1 MANGHEVIRWIS
13 AAILLGIGIGT
24 SGCRTGTD
32 ETAPQI
38 IGKMEPHA
46 IGEVK
51 ESMDWTKLDA
61 IIGEELASGKVPG
74 AVVCAGKG
82 SEILYLKA
90 FGSRTI
96 VPDVQPMMAD
106 TIFDLASLTKPLAT
120 AGCILILMDHGKLSP
135 DDPACRWLANFDTD
149 EKRGILIRH
158 LLTHTSGLPPYM
170 DAEKLKSEFGEKCP
184 DRVIEAIG
192 KASLLSRPGEAF
204 RYSCLGYITLGR
216 IVEIVSGKTLDQ
228 FAAENIYR
236 PMGMNDTRY
245 CPPDGWRD
253 RIAGT
258 EGGPDAAVNRVHDPL
273 ARLMGGV
280 SGNAGLYSTASDLA
294 RYCAMVLHGGTYD
307 GRRIFSDTAVQ
318 RLTQTQDANTG
329 RAFGFDVSSDY
340 AWLKGK
346 SASKG
351 AFCHSGYTGTSI
363 VCDPES
369 GVFVI
374 ILTNRV
380 HPEDRGQV
388 RGLRNR
394 VADEVFG
401 RFVALSK

>member
-1 MANGHEVIRWIS
+1 MTNGREAIRRIT
-13 AAILLGIGIGT
+13 AAICLGIMIGA

-38 IGKMEPHA
+38 VGRIQPQAIGKAEE
-46 IGEVK
+46 I
-51 ESMDWTKLDA
+51 MDWTKLDTF
-61 IIGEELASGKVPG
+61 IGEELVAGKVPG
-74 AVVCAGKG
+74 AVVCVGKG
-82 SEILYLKA
+82 SDTLYLKA
-90 FGSRTI
+90 FGNRTI
-96 VPDVQPMMAD
+96 VPDEQPMKTD

-120 AGCILILMDHGKLSP
+120 AGCILILMDQGKLSP
-135 DDPACRWLANFDTD
+135 DDPASRWLSEFDTD
-149 EKRGILIRH
+149 EKRGILIQH
-158 LLTHTSGLPPYM
+158 LLTHTSGLPPYL
-170 DAEKLKSEFGEKCP
+170 DAGKLKSEFGEPCS
-184 DRVIEAIG
+184 DLVIEAIG
-192 KASLLSRPGEAF
+192 KARLVSRPGEAF

-216 IVEIVSGKTLDQ
+216 IVEIVSGITLDQ
-228 FAAENIYR
+228 FAAETIYR
-236 PMGMNDTRY
+236 PLGMKDTRY
-245 CPPDGWRD
+245 CPPDQWRD

-280 SGNAGLYSTASDLA
+280 SGNAGLFSTAGDLA
-294 RYCAMVLHGGTYD
+294 RYCAMVLNGGTYD

-318 RLTQTQDANTG
+318 RLTQPQDAG

-340 AWLKGK
+340 AWLKGTF
-346 SASKG
+346 ASKG

-369 GVFVI
+369 GVFI
-374 ILTNRV
+374 LILTNRV

-401 RFVALSK
+401 RFTPRSQ